1 MQRTCPAKRIN
12 TSSLKD
18 LEIRNIFREKI
29 AENLNNMND
38 HIDRNLNATW
48 NDLKLAMK
56 GSAEEILGFRTRN
69 HKDWFDQNDAEIKEL
84 LAKKNKAYDTWL
96 SHPNS
101 AILKTTLQSL
111 KREAQAK
118 LREME
123 NTWWTNQAKELQD
136 LADKNDQH
144 GFYNGLK
151 QIYGPLKH
159 NLTPVRSQE
168 GELLKDKP
176 AIFN

>member
-1 MQRTCPAKRIN
+1 
-12 TSSLKD
+12 
-18 LEIRNIFREKI
+18 
-29 AENLNNMND
+29 
-38 HIDRNLNATW
+38 
-48 NDLKLAMK
+48 
-56 GSAEEILGFRTRN
+56 
-69 HKDWFDQNDAEIKEL
+69 
-84 LAKKNKAYDTWL
+84 
-96 SHPNS
+96 
-101 AILKTTLQSL
+101 
-111 KREAQAK
+111 
-118 LREME
+118 ME

-176 AIFN
+176 AILNRWAQHFQTLLNHHNPINTNIIEQLPIFPQVVQMDDQPTFDETVNAIK